1 MLGGNKLFAFVSV
14 LIIVSSASATY
25 HFLSGPEDPLGSDEE
40 QGVLEDEESEWHY
53 NIPIESIQP
62 TETRL

>member
-1 MLGGNKLFAFVSV
+1 MLGGNKLFAFVSIF
-14 LIIVSSASATY
+14 IIVSSASATY
-25 HFLSGPEDPLGSDEE
+25 NFLSDPDNVLESDEE
-40 QGVLEDEESEWHY
+40 PDVLEDEESEWHY